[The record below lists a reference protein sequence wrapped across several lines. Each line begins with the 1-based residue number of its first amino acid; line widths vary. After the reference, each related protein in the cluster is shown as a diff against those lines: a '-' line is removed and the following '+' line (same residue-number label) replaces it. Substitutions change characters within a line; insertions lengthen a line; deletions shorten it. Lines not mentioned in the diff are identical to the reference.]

1 MQLIYMPQQERLC
14 MQVVMELLSKSFQL
28 VQTCSLIKKSAVVD
42 MEITSRLN
50 MQQVFIHV
58 MPI

>member
-1 MQLIYMPQQERLC
+1 MRLIYMPQQEQLF
-14 MQVVMELLSKSFQL
+14 MQVVLELLSKSFRH
-28 VQTCSLIKKSAVVD
+28 VQTCLLIKKSVVVD